1 MSLATLFRRRHDTP
15 AVPAGPVPSTRVS
28 AALDRSRLLAELEVA
43 VPAPE
48 RLVRWDTAT
57 RACPDCAENVARSA
71 GRCRHC
77 GFVLA

>member
-1 MSLATLFRRRHDTP
+1 MSLATLFRLRQAEPPR
-15 AVPAGPVPSTRVS
+15 VPPKSGV
-28 AALDRSRLLAELEVA
+28 LDRSALLAELEVS

-71 GRCRHC
+71 GSCRHC
-77 GFVLA
+77 GYVLA

>member
-1 MSLATLFRRRHDTP
+1 MPRFRLFRRQP
-15 AVPAGPVPSTRVS
+15 APPAAPPLVP
-28 AALDRSRLLAELEVA
+28 DRSALLRELEVS

-57 RACPDCAENVARSA
+57 KACPDCAEKVARSS

-77 GFVLA
+77 GYVLA

>member
-1 MSLATLFRRRHDTP
+1 MSLLRKFRRSRADAP
-15 AVPAGPVPSTRVS
+15 AQTATAAPAPV
-28 AALDRSRLLAELEVA
+28 LDRSTLLAELEVH

-57 RACPDCAENVARSA
+57 RACPDCTESVGRSE

-77 GFVLA
+77 GHALV

>member
-1 MSLATLFRRRHDTP
+1 MSLASLFRRRPDAPP
-15 AVPAGPVPSTRVS
+15 APVRPSR
-28 AALDRSRLLAELEVA
+28 ALDRSTLLAELEVA

-71 GRCRHC
+71 GQCRHC

>member
-1 MSLATLFRRRHDTP
+1 MSILRKFRRLRAEAP
-15 AVPAGPVPSTRVS
+15 APDAPIAPVP
-28 AALDRSRLLAELEVA
+28 ALDRSALLAELEVH

-57 RACPDCAENVARSA
+57 RACPDCAESVGRSE

-77 GFVLA
+77 GHALV

>member
-1 MSLATLFRRRHDTP
+1 MSLATLFRRRQASPP
-15 AVPAGPVPSTRVS
+15 APPSTSR
-28 AALDRSRLLAELEVA
+28 ALDRSALLAELEVS

-57 RACPDCAENVARSA
+57 RACPDCAENVARTA
-71 GRCRHC
+71 GVCRHC

>member
-1 MSLATLFRRRHDTP
+1 MSLATLFRRRHADPP
-15 AVPAGPVPSTRVS
+15 APARPSR
-28 AALDRSRLLAELEVA
+28 ALDRSTLLAELEVA

-57 RACPDCAENVARSA
+57 KACPDCAENVARSA
-71 GRCRHC
+71 GQCRHC